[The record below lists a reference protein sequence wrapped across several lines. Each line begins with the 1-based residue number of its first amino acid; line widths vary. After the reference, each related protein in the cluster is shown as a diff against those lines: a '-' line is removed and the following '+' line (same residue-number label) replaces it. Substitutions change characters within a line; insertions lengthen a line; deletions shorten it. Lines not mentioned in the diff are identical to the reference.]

1 MPLKWNAET
10 GQYELEGE
18 FGAQPAMAQV
28 GSVDT
33 SQIELGLTPLEQAQA
48 RQRLAIEQD
57 ATALSDGI
65 KAVDNPPRAEGF
77 GDGFAFGR
85 DVLRGLG
92 NAGTALFT
100 DYVDLGLGLTDVA
113 VQSGS
118 LATGNGFDLN
128 EVFNDA
134 DNPLTK
140 ARQDF
145 WVNQTETQAGKLTSD
160 LLRVGVA
167 LLTLPKT
174 AISGVAKGAKL
185 IRAGGVA
192 SSLMKLDKSLKAA
205 RGSQAVTKAAG
216 SIADAAGVGKDAK
229 RASKLIRDGDDFMRA
244 SFKEL
249 SQMGA
254 EGNLLTDAWRASEAA
269 VKSIAGKKLTFRSLG
284 EALAWDAFVSFNIAG
299 EGDALFD
306 ETFTD
311 LLQEMGA
318 PNLPFLQSDPLQS
331 SLMAKLKQM
340 TEGLLIGAPMEAVL
354 SLAQLSRY
362 AKAWRKASPA
372 EKQSLLRSF
381 DAEAYDLGSSIG
393 KEYLDSLSD
402 LPFGPTRPPQS
413 QAILKSPSYLK
424 QSLADN
430 PALQQQRVNAERFLG
445 GSMPSTQTTSEL
457 PMPLVMEG
465 RPLLDDLLEA
475 VETGRIQNELT
486 TETQSNLREWG
497 LNADIDRRM
506 AEVADRQAAE
516 RIDRESIG
524 VFDNEPATAAFNRP
538 ERPAS
543 VIDPGQPQLAG
554 AQTWLTRPA
563 EPTVTPT
570 TFAAAWKDYV
580 QKVRVSVDGP
590 QQQKL
595 LQEGMVKLERL
606 LPPGRVDGIDWM
618 DAMGKDLNEAG
629 VIQAT
634 NSLAANRYLQQGL
647 TEGWAS
653 IDPETGFAQFNRK
666 LAFDFDKSEAFQK
679 RALKE
684 DEALEV
690 QQFNKQ
696 ADGAEGDPGV
706 TENLRQAGVDDVK
719 GQQFDAQE
727 AAELDAAALA
737 GIGDDP
743 DSVLV
748 AEMLGQRLDQLPAPT
763 IEKLGARK
771 YGLVDETGEVLEQF
785 TTLKQA
791 KKSLEAE
798 QGRIRE
804 AAIARAKRMR
814 DNATDQP
821 QVWTPGGLV
830 GESDV
835 VGKIKFTKTQLKF
848 LEDRGMKLPG
858 TNYELSQ
865 TQMSEFAKGLRTLA
879 DSGQFVGQQ
888 KKMLNNMIDR
898 LDVQV
903 KTLEPMAR
911 ARRIVNDTVQ
921 KANKIIDNGEIC
933 L

>member
-28 GSVDT
+28 GSVDP

-216 SIADAAGVGKDAK
+216 ITADLAGVGKDAK

-284 EALAWDAFVSFNIAG
+284 EALAWDAFVSFNVAG

-311 LLQEMGA
+311 TLEAMGA

-372 EKQSLLRSF
+372 EQKDLIRAL
-381 DAEAYDLGSSIG
+381 DAEASVLGDSIG
-393 KEYLDSLSD
+393 KYL
-402 LPFGPTRPPQS
+402 LPPAPGPATPLGREFGPKVGPNTGFSGTPSLPAQGMGGGGARPSALDFYLS
-413 QAILKSPSYLK
+413 Q
-424 QSLADN
+424 
-430 PALQQQRVNAERFLG
+430 
-445 GSMPSTQTTSEL
+445 
-457 PMPLVMEG
+457 
-465 RPLLDDLLEA
+465 
-475 VETGRIQNELT
+475 VETGRIQNELS
-486 TETQSNLREWG
+486 TETQANLLEYQ
-497 LNADIDRRM
+497 
-506 AEVADRQAAE
+506 RQAGRPQGQLPGSA
-516 RIDRESIG
+516 
-524 VFDNEPATAAFNRP
+524 PANALPDSAQIQQVEVRDVTPGQAAL
-538 ERPAS
+538 
-543 VIDPGQPQLAG
+543 PGQPSPAG
-554 AQTWLTRPA
+554 LLEDTRIEPVDVQVIRPPT
-563 EPTVTPT
+563 PTVTPQ
-570 TFAAAWKDYV
+570 TFRQAWTDYV
-580 QKVRVSVDGP
+580 RSVNGLP
-590 QQQKL
+590 NYEEL

-911 ARRIVNDTVQ
+911 ARRIVDDTVQ